1 MVVRLLALRRG
12 GMVGRMSPS
21 SRTPF
26 EDTSVPVERSQSQ
39 IRKLLQDSGA
49 LSVGFESTWGPDAPS
64 CVVRFVWP
72 LASERGNVE
81 QAVRLDVTPLPPD
94 QRHREDQRERQAWR
108 GLAWYL
114 DGTIKAAAFGLIRFE
129 DVFLSFMEVDHGL
142 TLGAL
147 VKQQIDRDGRLSLT
161 RGVLEL
167 EDGSTS

>member
-1 MVVRLLALRRG
+1 MDAV
-12 GMVGRMSPS
+12 S
-21 SRTPF
+21 SRARTPF

-39 IRKLLQDSGA
+39 IRKLLQEAGA

-72 LASERGNVE
+72 LASDRGRVE

-94 QRHREDQRERQAWR
+94 QRYAEAQRERQAWR
-108 GLAWYL
+108 GLAHYL
-114 DGTIKAAAFGLIRFE
+114 EGTIKAATFGLIRFE

-142 TLGAL
+142 TLGTL

-161 RGVLEL
+161 GGVLEL